1 MGLIGT
7 IFLDWRRYR
16 QQALLPFGAS
26 LKHYHVLRQLDRREH
41 LNPSEIARMLYCD
54 RPTAT
59 VIITTMENRGWVV
72 RERDPEDGKRI
83 LVSITPQGRQKL
95 AEIRASGYL
104 DPQFDPLE
112 VLDKEEIAALRRTLA
127 KMRRHIAALSKD
139 QGPDDMDV

>member
-1 MGLIGT
+1 MALIGT

-26 LKHYHVLRQLDRREH
+26 LKHYHVLRQLERTEH

-59 VIITTMENRGWVV
+59 VIITTMENRGWVA

-83 LVSITPQGRQKL
+83 CVSITSQGRQKL

-104 DPQFDPLE
+104 EPQFDPLD
-112 VLDKEEIAALRRTLA
+112 VLDGEEIASLRRILA
-127 KMRRHIAALSKD
+127 KLRRHLATLSREQD
-139 QGPDDMDV
+139 LQDLEV